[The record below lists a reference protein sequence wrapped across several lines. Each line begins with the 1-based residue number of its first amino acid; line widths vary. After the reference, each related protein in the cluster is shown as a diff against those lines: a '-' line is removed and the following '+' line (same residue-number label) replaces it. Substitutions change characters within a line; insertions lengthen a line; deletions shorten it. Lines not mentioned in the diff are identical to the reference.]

1 MGIMRGPGPDEPVY
15 TIGVVARL
23 LGCSTQTLRIWERE
37 SLICPH
43 RTDTNNRLYSDA
55 DFRRLA
61 EIQQLTRQGINLAG
75 IRAILGT
82 VDKTQNILESSA
94 DPMNDRK

>member
-1 MGIMRGPGPDEPVY
+1 MRVPGPDEPVY

-23 LGCSTQTLRIWERE
+23 LGCSTQTLRMWERE
-37 SLICPH
+37 SLIRPY
-43 RTDTNNRLYSDA
+43 RTDTNNRLYSDS

-61 EIQQLTRQGINLAG
+61 EIHRLTQQGVNLAG

-82 VDKTQNILESSA
+82 VGDRRDAVESST
-94 DPMNDRK
+94 DQMNDRK